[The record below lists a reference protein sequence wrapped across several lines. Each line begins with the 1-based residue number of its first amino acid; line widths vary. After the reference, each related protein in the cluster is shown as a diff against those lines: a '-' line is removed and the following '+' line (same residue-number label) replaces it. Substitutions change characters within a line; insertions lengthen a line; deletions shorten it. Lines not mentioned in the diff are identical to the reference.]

1 MKGSRQ
7 ARKLLKSSMQ
17 KAMSVLFGSISSESK
32 KDKNKTCSI
41 GQLFSYANFYT

>member
-17 KAMSVLFGSISSESK
+17 KAISVLFGSISESK
-32 KDKNKTCSI
+32 KEQK
-41 GQLFSYANFYT
+41 